1 MEADKAVETSINI
14 ADTKSKSKG
23 KAPLSISSKAVIEPP
38 PKRGVKK
45 GLAIGDFVLRL
56 CAMGAT
62 TGAAVTV
69 GNAQQT
75 LPFFTQFFQFQAQFN
90 DIPTL
95 VFFIIACAI
104 VTGYLVLSLP
114 FSVICIIR
122 PLATTPRLLLV
133 IFDAVKST
141 HHDGWSNDSGRFSDG
156 IDNLFGSQREL
167 EHELASV
174 LPTVRRFLPEC
185 EWGGG
190 GVAHRRRSPP
200 VYNHPFSFRPEKKL
214 KMEHPSVLSQDRMD
228 GRVGFYC

>member
-1 MEADKAVETSINI
+1 MEADKTVETSINI
-14 ADTKSKSKG
+14 VDTKSKG
-23 KAPLSISSKAVIEPP
+23 KAPLSISSKTVIEPP

-56 CAMGAT
+56 CAMAAT

-95 VFFIIACAI
+95 VHRLSCTFAA
-104 VTGYLVLSLP
+104 VLRHL
-114 FSVICIIR
+114 
-122 PLATTPRLLLV
+122 
-133 IFDAVKST
+133 
-141 HHDGWSNDSGRFSDG
+141 HHPSARNDSEASPYDGGFNDSGRFSDG
-156 IDNLFGSQREL
+156 IDNLLGSQREP

-174 LPTVRRFLPEC
+174 LPTVRRLLPERERGC
-185 EWGGG
+185 G
-190 GVAHRRRSPP
+190 GVAHRRRSPL

-214 KMEHPSVLSQDRMD
+214 KKEHPSVLSQN
-228 GRVGFYC
+228 GWSCCFFTCVFYCSSVKINV